1 VLELGGFLFV
11 SWNGTK
17 PMIEMQRKIV
27 YLINPVSGTGKK
39 DGLEKIIAQKTKA
52 RSIDFEIQKTNAAGD
67 YEYLKD
73 KIARNSITD
82 IVIAGGD
89 GTVNRVVSALH
100 ETGVNFGIIP
110 LGSGNGLAF
119 GAGIPK
125 NTLKALDLIFKGN
138 TGYVDAFMINN
149 NFSCM
154 LSGLGFDAQV
164 AHDFANKASRG
175 LLTYTQ
181 QSLVQYFKAQ
191 PYQFQVVND
200 NFSFY
205 TDAFF
210 ISIAN
215 SNQFGNHFTI
225 APKADL
231 DDGLLDIVI
240 VQKMHKAKL
249 PFAIL
254 QQLRGNNDLQ
264 QFVEDMCQ
272 KNILYFQTP
281 ALTIRNLKHA
291 PFHIDGE
298 PFETEE
304 EFKIKLI
311 RRCFKL
317 FMPVVKE
324 KEKQQKAK
332 LTLEKLE

>member
-1 VLELGGFLFV
+1 
-11 SWNGTK
+11 
-17 PMIEMQRKIV
+17 MIRRKIV
-27 YLINPVSGTGKK
+27 YLVNPVSGTGKK
-39 DGLEKIIAQKTKA
+39 EMLEKL
-52 RSIDFEIQKTNAAGD
+52 IQKKTREQSIEFELHQSNIYGD
-67 YEYLKD
+67 YDYLKD
-73 KIARNSITD
+73 KIEREEITD

-89 GTVNRVVSALH
+89 GTVNRVVSALQ

-110 LGSGNGLAF
+110 IGSGNGLALC
-119 GAGIPK
+119 AGIPR
-125 NTLKALDLIFKGN
+125 NPVKALDIIFKGSHS
-138 TGYVDAFMINN
+138 YIDAFTINN
-149 NFSCM
+149 KFSCM

-164 AHDFANKASRG
+164 AHDFANNASRG

-181 QSLVQYFKAQ
+181 QSLYQYFKAH
-191 PYQFQVVND
+191 PYLFQIVLD

-215 SNQFGNHFTI
+215 SNQFGNNFTI
-225 APKADL
+225 APKASL
-231 DDGLLDIVI
+231 ADGLLDIVV
-240 VQKMHKAKL
+240 VQKMNKAKL

-254 QQLRGNNDLQ
+254 KQIRGNNHLQ
-264 QFVEDMCQ
+264 QLVEDMAE

-298 PFETEE
+298 PAETEE
-304 EFKIKLI
+304 EYKIQLI

-317 FMPVVKE
+317 YQP
-324 KEKQQKAK
+324 QAN
-332 LTLEKLE
+332 